1 MEPGEEDSEC
11 DLTAN
16 PIFIDP
22 CLDVVPP
29 VVCDET
35 NIDPFLLP
43 PADYCVANP
52 DDNGALT
59 LRVFWNG
66 GAGTCRDAGGYAQC
80 DYLVDNGAMSTEN
93 CAFNGRVCE
102 GGACVAPTFSDEGCI
117 DACSCDQSSYCQKCE
132 CAGVQRAEIHV

>member
-1 MEPGEEDSEC
+1 MIALFGQFEVPPSMCSLLETYFVGNTGENEVDLTKVCEPGEEDSEC

-52 DDNGALT
+52 DDIMVL
-59 LRVFWNG
+59 
-66 GAGTCRDAGGYAQC
+66 
-80 DYLVDNGAMSTEN
+80 
-93 CAFNGRVCE
+93 
-102 GGACVAPTFSDEGCI
+102 
-117 DACSCDQSSYCQKCE
+117 
-132 CAGVQRAEIHV
+132 